1 MKNPSVAAR
10 CSIALAGNHQRRR
23 MRYERI
29 AADAK
34 RKTPFREGKGI
45 AMTTMCNTKTM
56 ESRDGP

>member
-10 CSIALAGNHQRRR
+10 CSIALAGNHRRRR

-29 AADAK
+29 AADANGK
-34 RKTPFREGKGI
+34 RRFEKGKGI